1 MKRNIGKTLASG
13 SAKQR
18 IKLFAENSARMRHGE
33 EPLLNDQETEELY
46 NSFKTPSEVR
56 MYNRWIDL
64 DRAVGTAISNLQG
77 LKFETLYHI
86 ATLRGYIL
94 VWEALQGTEELANYI
109 LFHIKDQEEREKI
122 IKKARSSTHFLLS
135 KMEPDQEGYLR
146 LDINKHVE
154 KGYSLSQIMMMN
166 RDRIIL
172 AAGKLKAWRQAIID
186 AMEAEGMIINT
197 YKDIADEHLRAIEI
211 PAINWA
217 KYKRREGREEERS
230 GKILTKYEMS
240 PDIAGVEMDQEEYE
254 RFYEAFFNG

>member
-18 IKLFAENSARMRHGE
+18 IKLFAENSARMRHGG
-33 EPLLNDQETEELY
+33 EPLLNDKETEELY

-56 MYNRWIDL
+56 LYNRWVDL
-64 DRAVGTAISNLQG
+64 DRALSTAISNLQG

-86 ATLRGYIL
+86 ANLRGYIY

-109 LFHIKDQEEREKI
+109 LFHIKDQEERDKI

-146 LDINKHVE
+146 LDIDKPEN
-154 KGYSLSQIMMMN
+154 GYSLVKIMIMN
-166 RDRIIL
+166 RDKVML

-186 AMEAEGMIINT
+186 AMEAEGMIIKT
-197 YKDIADEHLRAIEI
+197 YKDIANEHLRTIEI
-211 PAINWA
+211 PAINWG
-217 KYKRREGREEERS
+217 KYKRIEFREYERS
-230 GKILTKYEMS
+230 GKILSKYEMS
-240 PDIAGVEMDQEEYE
+240 PDIAGVEMNKIEYE